1 MNNEKTHE
9 TDTHYDFNLTGN
21 LSHFSPVR
29 LSKVFNPRSREYTY
43 QSMPIAP
50 TLNYEMR
57 WEKFYKDEASFMRA
71 VRNYT
76 KRHEFVKLWT
86 EPSR

>member
-1 MNNEKTHE
+1 MNEQ
-9 TDTHYDFNLTGN
+9 DTHYDFNLTGN

-29 LSKVFNPRSREYTY
+29 LSKIFNPRSKEWSYY
-43 QSMPIAP
+43 SEPVAP

-57 WEKFYKDEASFMRA
+57 WERFYKDELAFMRA

-76 KRHEFVKLWT
+76 KRHDFVKMWN
-86 EPSR
+86 EPSA